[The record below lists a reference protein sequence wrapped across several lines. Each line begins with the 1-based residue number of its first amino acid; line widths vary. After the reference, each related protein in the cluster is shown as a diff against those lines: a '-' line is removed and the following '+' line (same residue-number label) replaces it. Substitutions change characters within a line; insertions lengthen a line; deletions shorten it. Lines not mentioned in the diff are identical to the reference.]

1 MTTWGRFERE
11 FGTIIEDLKRHQD
24 LIDKEV
30 NAHNIIEAR
39 EMRETLKSW
48 RAENLDRLAQEQKQ
62 QTARQMQGVITWL
75 RHDDSDQI
83 VLFDSLARVGE
94 RHPGTV
100 DWILKRPQVA
110 SWLRPV
116 PDTPFL
122 WLQGAP
128 GTGKSVIVAQL
139 VSFLNASQC
148 SVVIRHFCS
157 YTHGSSTSYDQIM
170 KSLLLQFAQR
180 NADLVAH
187 IYEEYVGSRQASLL
201 DLEKLLGIAVDLLSG
216 SGQPAIHIL
225 LDGLD
230 ECPLDKQRRLL
241 RLVGRLTSPG
251 SSCKVLV
258 SSRDHASPA
267 LLQRLQ
273 RSVLSLAEEKACL
286 RDAIARYARIRL
298 LDIRHRLRELGIS
311 EEDAEGISSHIG
323 ERADGT
329 VASFTCRIYGKHIQS

>member
-11 FGTIIEDLKRHQD
+11 FGTIIEDLKRHQE

-39 EMRETLKSW
+39 AMRETLKSW

-83 VLFDSLARVGE
+83 VLFDSLARIGE

-110 SWLRPV
+110 SWLRPT

-139 VSFLNASQC
+139 VSFLNAAQGSL
-148 SVVIRHFCS
+148 VIRHFCS
-157 YTHGSSTSYDQIM
+157 YTHGSSTSYNQIM

-180 NADLVAH
+180 NADLVTH
-187 IYEEYVGSRQASLL
+187 IHEEYVGSRQAALHI
-201 DLEKLLGIAVDLLSG
+201 LEKLLEIAVDLLSG

-230 ECPLDKQRRLL
+230 ECPVDKQRRLL
-241 RLVGRLTSPG
+241 RLVGRLTSAG
-251 SSCKVLV
+251 GNCKVLV
-258 SSRDHASPA
+258 SSRDHASPVLA
-267 LLQRLQ
+267 QRLT

-286 RDAIARYARIRL
+286 CDAIARYARIRL
-298 LDIRHRLRELGIS
+298 AAMRDRLRELGIS
-311 EEDAEGISSHIG
+311 EEDTETISAHIG
-323 ERADGT
+323 ERADGM
-329 VASFTCRIYGKHIQS
+329 VALLYLPFLHLPYLS